1 MSKILKIILIN
12 IGLFAILEP
21 LSILGAFLAGYA
33 ASGQEAATW
42 KLFIGFIIFHLGINF
57 FILKRMKAL
66 YIIYVIISI
75 LEIFILY
82 GIVAWTFRFH

>member
-21 LSILGAFLAGYA
+21 LSILSAFLAGYA
-33 ASGQEAATW
+33 ASGQEPSAWT
-42 KLFIGFIIFHLGINF
+42 LFLGFIIFHLGINL
-57 FILKRMKAL
+57 FILKRLNAL
-66 YIIYVIISI
+66 SIIYIIISN

-82 GIVAWTFRFH
+82 GIVAWTFR